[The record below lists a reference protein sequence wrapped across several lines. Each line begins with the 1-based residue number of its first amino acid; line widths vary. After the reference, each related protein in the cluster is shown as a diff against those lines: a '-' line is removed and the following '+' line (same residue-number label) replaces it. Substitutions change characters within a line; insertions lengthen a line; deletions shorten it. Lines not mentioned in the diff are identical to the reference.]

1 MKSNMDDI
9 KKRLSEL
16 TDKLNDYA
24 YRYYV
29 LDDPV
34 VTDDVYDR
42 MYDELVLLEK
52 QSGVEATLINPRYI
66 SGIDEA
72 LMESLKANH
81 ELVVTLED
89 GVLDGGFGEKIA
101 RYFGNSP
108 MKVLNFGARKEFV
121 DRFDSK
127 ETTFNPQWK
136 R

>member
-1 MKSNMDDI
+1 MMKSNMDDI

-52 QSGVEATLINPRYI
+52 QSGIVMPDSPSKRVGGEPV
-66 SGIDEA
+66 
-72 LMESLKANH
+72 KA
-81 ELVVTLED
+81 
-89 GVLDGGFGEKIA
+89 FA
-101 RYFGNSP
+101 
-108 MKVLNFGARKEFV
+108 
-121 DRFDSK
+121 
-127 ETTFNPQWK
+127 PQFS
-136 R
+136 

>member
-1 MKSNMDDI
+1 M
-9 KKRLSEL
+9 
-16 TDKLNDYA
+16 
-24 YRYYV
+24 
-29 LDDPV
+29 
-34 VTDDVYDR
+34 
-42 MYDELVLLEK
+42 LEK

-121 DRFDSK
+121 DRFDVQEFLKKNHLTASQIA
-127 ETTFNPQWK
+127 EDILRQLA
-136 R
+136 